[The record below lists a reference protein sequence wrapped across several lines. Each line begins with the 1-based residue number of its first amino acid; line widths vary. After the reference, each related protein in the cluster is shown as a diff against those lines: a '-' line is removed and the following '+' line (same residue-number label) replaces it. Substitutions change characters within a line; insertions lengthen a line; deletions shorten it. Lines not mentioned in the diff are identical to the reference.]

1 MSTEQGSHAHTSI
14 QPTLI
19 VLANF
24 EKRRKMTKTALLMI
38 QVYRQMLQSKRQD

>member
-1 MSTEQGSHAHTSI
+1 MSSEQGSHARASV

-24 EKRRKMTKTALLMI
+24 EEKMTKTALLMI
-38 QVYRQMLQSKRQD
+38 Q